1 MLLEIFIV
9 VALSVIVLALIALV
23 FFERIRW
30 HYILIELISRA
41 LPLTDEHIKFQ
52 VARFLARAEEE
63 KAKAKRKQAETKS
76 QKKKAGEQADTIRDG
91 EGESSEGQ
99 RRKVY

>member
-1 MLLEIFIV
+1 MLLEIFFV
-9 VALSVIVLALIALV
+9 VAISVIILALVALV

-63 KAKAKRKQAETKS
+63 KAKAKRKRTETK
-76 QKKKAGEQADTIRDG
+76 QQRKKAGKEADTIPDS
-91 EGESSEGQ
+91 EEESPEGQ